1 MAMKKR
7 GLGRGLNA
15 LLAGTGNPDS
25 EIRKAAS
32 TLKIKAIK
40 PNPFQPRV
48 VFDDAELSSLAES
61 IRLDGV
67 LMPILVR
74 PAKTGTGYELIA
86 GERRWRAS
94 QLAGLTEI
102 PAVIRDVN
110 DRQALELAIIENE
123 HRNDLTA
130 TESARAY
137 QRLHKEFGLTQVD
150 IAQRIGISRSQVTN
164 LIRLLQLP
172 QGIQN
177 LIDQRAIGM
186 GHARP
191 LIGLDEGVALQLAQR
206 CIDEG
211 WSVRQVEQATKKDK
225 TNTKKDADP
234 LPSMRKI
241 QDEISLH
248 IGLPIQLNQKRNGKG
263 EMRIQF
269 KNQKEMD
276 DVIQHIKK
284 LKEAS

>member
-1 MAMKKR
+1 MAIKKR

-15 LLAGTGNPDS
+15 LLAGTGTLDP
-25 EIRKAAS
+25 EISKTTN
-32 TLKIKAIK
+32 TLKIKSIK

-48 VFDDAELSSLAES
+48 IFDDAELTNLAES

-67 LMPILVR
+67 IMPILVR
-74 PAKTGTGYELIA
+74 PAKNNTYQLIA

-94 QLAGLTEI
+94 QLAGLHDI
-102 PAVIRDVN
+102 PAIVRDVD

-130 TESARAY
+130 MESARAY
-137 QRLHKEFGLTQVD
+137 QRLHKEFGLTQID
-150 IAQRIGISRSQVTN
+150 IATRIGISRSQVTN

-172 QGIQN
+172 QLVQD

-191 LIGLDEGVALQLAQR
+191 LINLSEAESIKLAQR
-206 CIDEG
+206 CIAEG
-211 WSVRQVEQATKKDK
+211 WSVRQVEQASKNNKIAANTTK
-225 TNTKKDADP
+225 TP
-234 LPSMRKI
+234 EPSMRKI

-248 IGLPIQLNQKRNGKG
+248 LGLAIQLNQKRNGKG
-263 EMRIQF
+263 EMRIKF
-269 KNQKEMD
+269 KNQQEMD
-276 DVIQHIKK
+276 DVIHHIKK
-284 LKEAS
+284 LRTA

>member
-1 MAMKKR
+1 MAIRKR

-15 LLAGTGNPDS
+15 LLAGSGEPDADMIKS
-25 EIRKAAS
+25 AS
-32 TLKIKAIK
+32 SLPIKKIH

-48 VFDDAELSSLAES
+48 RFDEAELAGLAES
-61 IRLDGV
+61 IRNNGV

-74 PAKTGTGYELIA
+74 PADQHYELIA

-94 QLAGLTEI
+94 QLAGLSEI
-102 PAVIRDVN
+102 PAVIREVD

-130 TESARAY
+130 IESARAY
-137 QRLHKEFGLTQVD
+137 HRLHKEFSLSQAD
-150 IAQRIGISRSQVTN
+150 ISQRIGISRSQVAN

-172 QGIQN
+172 EAIQD

-191 LIGLDEGVALQLAQR
+191 LIGLAEEEAVALAQR
-206 CIDEG
+206 CIDER
-211 WSVRQVEQATKKDK
+211 WSVRQVEQAMQQNKK
-225 TNTKKDADP
+225 NKKEGPTSTDA
-234 LPSMRKI
+234 PSMRKI
-241 QDEISLH
+241 QDELSLH

-263 EMRIQF
+263 EIRIKF
-269 KNQKEMD
+269 NNQQEMNN
-276 DVIQHIKK
+276 VLEHIKK
-284 LKEAS
+284 LR